1 MSERVL
7 FVDDDPNIL
16 KTFRAGFRKKFD
28 LDLAEG
34 AQEALDKLKAGERYA
49 VIVSDQ
55 KMPKMSGMDFFA
67 VVQEKAPTAVRI
79 MLTGHGDFN
88 LAMDAVNRGQLF
100 RFLLKPCPIDE
111 LARAIDAALRQY
123 RLVMAEKVL
132 LKQTLKG
139 TVELLTEI
147 VSLVNP
153 EAFGRSQRIK
163 RHMTYLVEQMGITGG
178 WLYEL
183 AGMLSQL
190 GCILLPDKT
199 LAKLQAG
206 RALDGEE
213 MQLFDMHPTLGAEL
227 LKKIPRMEK
236 VAQMIAY
243 QEKNYDGTGV
253 PLDSVKGEDIPL
265 GSRMLKLVLDYDTA
279 LMRTGKPSAAFAAL
293 EEHIERYDPELMYY
307 LEGCLGKAAH
317 YTLGEM
323 TIEELYPGIILDE
336 PVVDADGL
344 VLCRKSMEV
353 TASMI
358 AKLRAFGRRS
368 SIRQPFKVLMPEK
381 RA

>member
-1 MSERVL
+1 MPERVL

-34 AQEALDKLKAGERYA
+34 AAEALDKIKSGERYA
-49 VIVSDQ
+49 VVVSDQ
-55 KMPKMSGMDFFA
+55 KMPGMSGMDLLA
-67 VVQEKAPTAVRI
+67 EVQVLSPTTVRI
-79 MLTGHGDFN
+79 MLTGHGDFT

-100 RFLLKPCPIDE
+100 RFLLKPCPQEDLE
-111 LARAIDAALRQY
+111 RAIGAALRQH

-132 LKQTLKG
+132 LRQTLKG

-163 RHMTYLVEQMGITGG
+163 RHMGYLVERMGLKNG
-178 WLYEL
+178 WLFEM

-190 GCILLPDKT
+190 GCILLPDRT

-206 RALDGEE
+206 RPLEGEE
-213 MQLFDMHPTLGAEL
+213 LQLFAMHPTLGAEML
-227 LKKIPRMEK
+227 RKIPRMEK
-236 VAQMIAY
+236 VARIIAY

-279 LMRTGKPSAAFAAL
+279 LMRKGKPSAAFAAL
-293 EEHIERYDPELMYY
+293 EEHIERYDPELLYY
-307 LEGCLGKAAH
+307 LEGSLGKEAH
-317 YTLGEM
+317 YSLAEM
-323 TIEELYPGIILDE
+323 TIDELWPGIILDE
-336 PVVDADGL
+336 PVVDATGL

-353 TASMI
+353 TRSII
-358 AKLRAFGRRS
+358 AKLKAFQLRGS
-368 SIRQPFKVLMPEK
+368 VRQPFKVLVPE
-381 RA
+381 RRG